1 MPAEIGLPWP
11 HAVMPPNLCVQHRHR
26 ALATRFHIRLRCRL
40 SAVPPPPPGRPSYA
54 VATAYRP
61 RMADIP
67 HGSALGA
74 EFVSPSSQGEA
85 APQSGVRMTG
95 GGRSTTS
102 RLVSTVFWTEAHQ
115 GRAGAPPIGLHG
127 WDRVCHAKRKEDGAQ
142 AVAAVVVAQ
151 SGDDSSIVAG
161 RRRTAAA
168 AKRRRRRPSSGSGG
182 VWGRLGYKP

>member
-1 MPAEIGLPWP
+1 MEPWP
-11 HAVMPPNLCVQHRHR
+11 PGFTYDFDVVFPLSPLHRQEDLPTLLRRPIDHAWPTFRTGVRSAPNSSLPHRR
-26 ALATRFHIRLRCRL
+26 
-40 SAVPPPPPGRPSYA
+40 GR
-54 VATAYRP
+54 R
-61 RMADIP
+61 
-67 HGSALGA
+67 
-74 EFVSPSSQGEA
+74 SP
-85 APQSGVRMTG
+85 PQSGVRMTG

-168 AKRRRRRPSSGSGG
+168 AKQRRRRPSSGSGG